1 MTVHVA
7 LLRAINLGP
16 HNKLPMK
23 DLAAFFTAAGAE
35 DVRTFINSGNVLFSA
50 PAAKIAGI
58 DKKVRAAITKKF
70 GFDAPI
76 VFRTGAEM
84 TKAARSNPFATDEQV
99 HVTFFADAPK
109 RKNLALLEPK
119 RHASEKIALR
129 GRDLFLHLP
138 KGVGQ
143 TKLVAAFV
151 DKTLETFGT
160 TRNLRTVTKLAD
172 LADELA
178 RELG

>member
-1 MTVHVA
+1 MAHVVHVA
-7 LLRAINLGP
+7 LLRAVNLGP

-23 DLAAFFTAAGAE
+23 DLAAYFASAGAK

-50 PAAKIAGI
+50 PAAKIEDI
-58 DKKVRAAITKKF
+58 DKKVRTAIAKTH

-76 VFRTGAEM
+76 VFRTAAEM
-84 TKAARSNPFATDEQV
+84 EKAARGNPFPTDEQV

-109 RKNLALLEPK
+109 KKNLALLETK
-119 RHASEKIALR
+119 RHESEKLVLR
-129 GRDLFLHLP
+129 GRELYLHLP

-160 TRNLRTVTKLAD
+160 TRNLRTVTKLAA
-172 LADELA
+172 LADK
-178 RELG
+178 RG

>member
-7 LLRAINLGP
+7 LLRAVNLGP

-23 DLAAFFTAAGAE
+23 DLAAFFTAAGAK
-35 DVRTFINSGNVLFSA
+35 DVRTFINSGNVLFTA

-58 DKKVRAAITKKF
+58 DKKVRAAIAKKL

-76 VFRTGAEM
+76 VFRTAAEIA
-84 TKAARSNPFATDEQV
+84 KAARGNPFDTEEQV
-99 HVTFFADAPK
+99 HVTFFAEAPK
-109 RKNLALLEPK
+109 KKNLALLEPK
-119 RHASEKIALR
+119 RRASEKLVLR
-129 GRDLFLHLP
+129 GRDLYLHLP
-138 KGVGQ
+138 NGVGQ

-151 DKTLETFGT
+151 DKALQTFGT

-172 LADELA
+172 LADKPPS
-178 RELG
+178 